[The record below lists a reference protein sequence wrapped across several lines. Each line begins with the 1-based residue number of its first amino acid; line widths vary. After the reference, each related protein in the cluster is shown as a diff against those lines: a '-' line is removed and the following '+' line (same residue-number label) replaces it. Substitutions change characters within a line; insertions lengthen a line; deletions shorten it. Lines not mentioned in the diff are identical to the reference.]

1 MKRNRDKGR
10 EGAELREERNGCEEN
25 SREGKGWKQLH
36 WGLLEASIITLKIY
50 NKMFRYKHQF
60 CLSRI
65 NNISG

>member
-36 WGLLEASIITLKIY
+36 WGLLEASIITLKS
-50 NKMFRYKHQF
+50 KKK
-60 CLSRI
+60 
-65 NNISG
+65 